1 MLARLF
7 SFVAWALVAATVV
20 FWGLRLFTRAPVA
33 PPNVVVASEPA
44 STRGDLTRLL
54 GVAPVAVVAQ
64 AEVPEASARFKL
76 LGIMAP
82 KSGMQAASGHGV
94 ALIAVDG
101 KLPRAYTVGSH
112 LDADWVLQAVSLR
125 TADISPANGAAGMR
139 LELPALPSAT
149 TGTLPSV
156 VTLPGVAPPAPAV
169 VQPVPQAAPQP
180 AAQPVAQPV
189 FQPVP
194 SGVLPGSLTRSLS
207 TTVQGLR
214 PPPSMAALPPGG
226 SDAAGQPPQPGQ
238 VRPGSD

>member
-7 SFVAWALVAATVV
+7 SFVAWALVAATLV

-33 PPNVVVASEPA
+33 PPNVVVASEAA

-64 AEVPEASARFKL
+64 VVVPEASARFKL

-82 KSGMQAASGHGV
+82 KSGVQASAGHGV

-156 VTLPGVAPPAPAV
+156 VTLPGVQPAPPAA
-169 VQPVPQAAPQP
+169 VQPLPLP
-180 AAQPVAQPV
+180 AAQPVAQPLY
-189 FQPVP
+189 QPVP
-194 SGVLPGSLTRSLS
+194 TGPLPGSLTRSLS
-207 TTVQGLR
+207 TAVQGLR
-214 PPPSMAALPPGG
+214 PPSAMVALPPGG
-226 SDAAGQPPQPGQ
+226 SDAAGQLPQPGQ

>member
-1 MLARLF
+1 MPARLF
-7 SFVAWALVAATVV
+7 SFVAWALVAATAV

-33 PPNVVVASEPA
+33 PPNVVVAIEAA

-64 AEVPEASARFKL
+64 AVVPEASARFKL

-82 KSGMQAASGHGV
+82 KSGVQSSAGHGV

-139 LELPALPSAT
+139 LELPALPMAT

-156 VTLPGVAPPAPAV
+156 ITLPAAQQAPPAV
-169 VQPVPQAAPQP
+169 VQPLPQP
-180 AAQPVAQPV
+180 AAQPVPQPG

-194 SGVLPGSLTRSLS
+194 PSALPGSLTRSLS
-207 TTVQGLR
+207 TSVQGLR
-214 PPPSMAALPPGG
+214 PPPSMLAVPPGG
-226 SDAAGQPPQPGQ
+226 SDPAGQPPQPGQ
-238 VRPGSD
+238 VRPGND